1 MVKRSS
7 RNELERRTR
16 MTGFAKFKGYL
27 VEKGIPQT
35 EVAELIGVS
44 RPYLNMILNGQRGAD
59 FNLSQV
65 ITICN
70 HYGIDIDEFFYAP
83 KVSSRKPDEE

>member
-1 MVKRSS
+1 MP
-7 RNELERRTR
+7 
-16 MTGFAKFKGYL
+16 GFAKFKGYL

-59 FNLSQV
+59 FNLNQV

-83 KVSSRKPDEE
+83 KVPSRKPDEE